1 MLLLLIFYFKF
12 AWLKAFVMDK
22 PFVYD
27 KYVTGKAF
35 VGRKM
40 DCNILGNLLEAG
52 EHVVMYEPPKSGK
65 MSVIQQ
71 TLYNLR
77 AKGKQFMVIHVPLF
91 NVRTL
96 EGFLV
101 KYGTSVIRPLYST
114 ADEYASVVE
123 RFLSDTHFVFDRD
136 RFSSF
141 DEVVSMNWKVEM
153 NDVEAMFR
161 LPFKVAQ
168 EKGIQMFI
176 ILEEFQS
183 IMNDKD
189 YELALKRM
197 EAVLAEKDKS
207 VSFLFTGSK
216 VNAMKSI
223 FAERKFFYR
232 QVEHLPLQR
241 VDDMEIV
248 EHIIRGFMIG
258 GKVVERDLVV
268 GACELFRGQMWYLNH
283 FTSICDNL
291 TKGYIN
297 EGTLLQALK
306 TLISIHEPRFISIV
320 DDLTDHQLSLLRAV
334 LDGVVRFSALDVIE
348 KYGLNSSA
356 NVRRVKDALKKK
368 EVLTFNEKD
377 EPVILDPLFEY
388 WVSKHYF
395 EIR

>member
-1 MLLLLIFYFKF
+1 
-12 AWLKAFVMDK
+12 MDK

-27 KYVTGKAF
+27 KYVTGRSF

-71 TLYNLR
+71 TLFNLR
-77 AKGKQFMVIHVPLF
+77 AKGNQFMVIHINML
-91 NVRTL
+91 NVRTI
-96 EGFLV
+96 EDFLV
-101 KYGTSVIRPLYST
+101 KYGTSVIRPMYST
-114 ADEYASVVE
+114 ADEYRRVV
-123 RFLSDTHFVFDRD
+123 SDYLAGTHFVFDHD

-141 DEVVSMNWKVEM
+141 EEVVSLNWEP
-153 NDVEAMFR
+153 DAADIEAMVR
-161 LPFKVAQ
+161 LPYRVAE
-168 EKGIQMFI
+168 EKNIPVFI
-176 ILEEFQS
+176 ILEEFQN

-189 YELALKRM
+189 YEDVLKVM
-197 EAVLAEKDKS
+197 EKVLAEKAKS
-207 VSFLFTGSK
+207 VSFVFTGSM
-216 VNAMKSI
+216 VNAMKYI

-232 QVEHLPLQR
+232 QVEHLPLQK
-241 VDDMEIV
+241 VDDAEIT
-248 EHIIRGFMIG
+248 EHIVRGFMIG
-258 GKVVERDLVV
+258 GKVVERELVV

-297 EGTLLQALK
+297 EGILLQALK

-320 DDLTDHQLSLLRAV
+320 NDLTDHQLSLLRAV
-334 LDGVVRFSALDVIE
+334 LDGVVKFSASDVIE
-348 KYGLNSSA
+348 KYKLNSSA

-388 WVSKHYF
+388 WVGKHYF
-395 EIR
+395 NIR